1 MLFLKTSWN
10 ICRQNFRKWAVD
22 YRIWTI
28 AAVLMILV
36 SENTRNMANVCE
48 SIGQPST
55 IWIFPFLYSQYHQK
69 LIFTLPLLL
78 LFNNAPFIDS
88 NAMFVISRCK
98 KSEWH
103 TGQFLYIIC
112 ASGVY
117 YLYILFCTVITSIPY
132 AEFSFEWGQ
141 SIHTIANTNATTGM
155 GYNFLNVSNFV
166 VTYFTPVQAVWF
178 TFLISSLVAVM
189 LGMIIYFFN
198 TLTKTNYIGCIIS
211 SIHIIFSCYI
221 EVMMKDKWLWY
232 SPVSW
237 ITLDKLDV
245 GQTTTNP
252 TFTYCMTVLLSV
264 SLILFVIITA
274 LRKKWKMDIS

>member
-1 MLFLKTSWN
+1 MSFLKISWN

-28 AAVLMILV
+28 AAVLLILV
-36 SENTRNMANVCE
+36 SENTRNMADVCQ
-48 SIGQPST
+48 SLGLPSSF
-55 IWIFPFLYSQYHQK
+55 WIFPFLYSQYHQK

-88 NAMFVISRCK
+88 NAMFIISRCR

-112 ASGVY
+112 ASAVY
-117 YLYILFCTVITSIPY
+117 FLYIFFCTVITSVPY
-132 AEFSFEWGQ
+132 ADFSFEWGQ
-141 SIHTIANTNATTGM
+141 SIHTIANTNAAAE
-155 GYNFLNVSNFV
+155 YHFLNVSNFV
-166 VTYFTPVQAVWF
+166 VTYFTPLQAVWF
-178 TFLISSLVAVM
+178 TFLISSLAGVM
-189 LGMIIYFFN
+189 IGMIIYFFN
-198 TLTKTNYIGCIIS
+198 TLTKTNYIGCAVS
-211 SIHIIFSCYI
+211 SVLIIFSCYI

-245 GQTTTNP
+245 GKTTENP
-252 TFTYCMTVLLSV
+252 TFIYCIAVLLSI
-264 SLILFVIITA
+264 SLILFFIITA
-274 LRKKWKMDIS
+274 FRKKWKMDIK